1 MQMKEAL
8 LHALKQR
15 NTTPAQFLKDCKS
28 MKPKPA
34 PAPTRSKPS

>member
-8 LHALKQR
+8 LRALQQR

-28 MKPKPA
+28 RKPKPA
-34 PAPTRSKPS
+34 PVAKRRPS